1 MAETGP
7 KNQKTT
13 FITPG
18 CQSMQLRKTNHN
30 IKKFHHVLQGHLDQ
44 QRDPGLGQW
53 LTVAGR
59 RLDTHLQNVSLLKKI
74 QVAQEGIL
82 NLFIVFG
89 GYTCLHACTPTVC
102 SHAPHSD
109 VPKAVHSLVT

>member
-44 QRDPGLGQW
+44 HSYSGLGWEPLVVVQRP
-53 LTVAGR
+53 TT
-59 RLDTHLQNVSLLKKI
+59 DLLNRK
-74 QVAQEGIL
+74 E
-82 NLFIVFG
+82 FG
-89 GYTCLHACTPTVC
+89 C
-102 SHAPHSD
+102 SEEN
-109 VPKAVHSLVT
+109 